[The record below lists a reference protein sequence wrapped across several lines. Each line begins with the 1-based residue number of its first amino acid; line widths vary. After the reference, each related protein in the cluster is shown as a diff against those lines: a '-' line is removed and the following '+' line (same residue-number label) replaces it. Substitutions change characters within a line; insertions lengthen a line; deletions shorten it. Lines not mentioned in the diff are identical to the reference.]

1 MPRDEFNSVNITN
14 DRQVNG
20 TEFGNFSRSE
30 YTITSENSI
39 HTLETNNVNRSE
51 LNEITEGDSRDN
63 DDIDKQLENIE
74 LI

>member
-39 HTLETNNVNRSE
+39 HTSETNNVNRSE
-51 LNEITEGDSRDN
+51 LN
-63 DDIDKQLENIE
+63 
-74 LI
+74 